1 MKKTF
6 TTILTFF
13 VLFSFGQRM
22 TYSEWQEEA
31 KTNKRLLPKY
41 GYIPKTANELTS
53 DSTFISSILETDGS
67 LEVGSAHLVGLG
79 FNYMQQGDIKTAMY
93 RFNQAWLLDSLN
105 ANAHWGFG
113 AVYAYFGQTTEQ
125 IIQYNAGLDIDPSN
139 TNILTDYGTIHLSN
153 FYDSANKYELYLA
166 IELLRKACQKDPEN
180 YNTLFKLS
188 ICYYNLDDCYFAW
201 KYWDKS
207 VEFGGMPVME
217 NFTRD
222 LKENCEQT
230 EETFDFSIF
239 RIGIYHQNDEH
250 AGLTKIIRTENTQIE
265 ENIDLGIQVKLKVE
279 WIDESIFKLTFLE
292 DLKGGD
298 AELTEMT
305 IFNKITEID
314 GSSYVQVSS
323 ANISPAEVKFKI
335 EKIEN

>member
-41 GYIPKTANELTS
+41 GYMPKSINELTS
-53 DSTFISSILETDGS
+53 DSTFISSILQTDGS
-67 LEVGSAHLVGLG
+67 KEVGSAHLVGLG

-105 ANAHWGFG
+105 ANALWGFG
-113 AVYAYFGQTTEQ
+113 AVYAYFGQTEEQ
-125 IIQYNAGLDIDPSN
+125 INQYNAGLKIDPLNS
-139 TNILTDYGTIHLSN
+139 NILTDYGTIHLGN
-153 FYDSANKYELYLA
+153 FYDSNNTYELYLA
-166 IELLRKACQKDPEN
+166 IELLRKAYKSDPEN

-207 VEFGGMPVME
+207 VENGGMPVME
-217 NFTRD
+217 NFTGD
-222 LKENCEQT
+222 LRKKCEKT
-230 EETFDFSIF
+230 DKTYDFSKFKTGIF
-239 RIGIYHQNDEH
+239 HQNDAQ
-250 AGLTKIIRTENTQIE
+250 AGLTRIIRTENTQIE
-265 ENIDLGIQVKLKVE
+265 ENLDLGIQVKLSVE
-279 WIDESIFKLTFLE
+279 WIDESICKLTFLE
-292 DLKGGD
+292 DLKGGN

-305 IFNKITEID
+305 IFSRITEID
-314 GSSYVQVSS
+314 GNSYIQLSS
-323 ANISPAEVKFKI
+323 ANISPMEIKSKI
-335 EKIEN
+335 EKIE